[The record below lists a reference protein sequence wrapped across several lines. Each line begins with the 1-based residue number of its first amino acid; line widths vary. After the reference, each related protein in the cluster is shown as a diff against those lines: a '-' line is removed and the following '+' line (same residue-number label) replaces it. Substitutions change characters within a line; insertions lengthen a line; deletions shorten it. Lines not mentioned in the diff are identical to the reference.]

1 MALPRPRR
9 PAAFGIAVLALP
21 LVTVLSIAFVLP
33 TGGCGGSD
41 KPKPKGPTGPASTT
55 TVIVSTTDAGPTSD
69 GAIAWPDAGS
79 LSTGDAVTMST
90 ADAAPPTD
98 EAGTANGAPCWKG
111 FVTTGNDVADL
122 QELGKRCCAGMTPL
136 VGPVKQ
142 AFKQGEVKTI
152 PVPFV
157 PGCYRII
164 AVGGTGLKNVDLDLK
179 DQTGKEVAAD
189 KTPNDVFPM
198 IHPNKEFCVDAVQF
212 LNLSI
217 IVTKGSGE
225 VAGEVWKR

>member
-1 MALPRPRR
+1 MALPP
-9 PAAFGIAVLALP
+9 
-21 LVTVLSIAFVLP
+21 VTLLSIAFAFP
-33 TGGCGGSD
+33 AGGCGGSE
-41 KPKPKGPTGPASTT
+41 KKPKGPTGPSSST
-55 TVIVSTTDAGPTSD
+55 TVIVSTTDAGATSD
-69 GAIAWPDAGS
+69 GAIAWPDVGT
-79 LSTGDAVTMST
+79 LST
-90 ADAAPPTD
+90 ADAGTVATADATPPADDAPA
-98 EAGTANGAPCWKG
+98 ESGVPCWKG

-142 AFKQGEVKTI
+142 VFKQGEVKTI

-179 DQTGKEVAAD
+179 DQGGKEIAAD

>member
-1 MALPRPRR
+1 M
-9 PAAFGIAVLALP
+9 ALP
-21 LVTVLSIAFVLP
+21 LVTMLSIAFAFSTEV
-33 TGGCGGSD
+33 GCGGSE
-41 KPKPKGPTGPASTT
+41 KKPKGPGPTSST
-55 TVIVSTTDAGPTSD
+55 TVIVTTSDAGASD
-69 GAIAWPDAGS
+69 GAIAWPDAEV
-79 LSTGDAVTMST
+79 TAAVDAIPMST
-90 ADAAPPTD
+90 PDAAPPPA
-98 EAGTANGAPCWKG
+98 ESGVPCWKG
-111 FVTTGNDVADL
+111 FATTGNDVADL

>member
-1 MALPRPRR
+1 MVAM
-9 PAAFGIAVLALP
+9 LA
-21 LVTVLSIAFVLP
+21 IAFVP
-33 TGGCGGSD
+33 FGCGS
-41 KPKPKGPTGPASTT
+41 KPPPNGPPGASSSTT
-55 TVIVSTTDAGPTSD
+55 VTVSKVDAGPTSD
-69 GAIAWPDAGS
+69 GAIAWPDAEVTAAS
-79 LSTGDAVTMST
+79 DAMTMST
-90 ADAAPPTD
+90 ADASPPDAAPETP
-98 EAGTANGAPCWKG
+98 GAPCWKG
-111 FVTTGNDVADL
+111 FVTTGDDVADL
-122 QELGKRCCAGMTPL
+122 AELGKRCCAGMTPL

-179 DQTGKEVAAD
+179 DPSGKEVAAD

-198 IHPNKEFCVDAVQF
+198 IHPNKELCVDAVQF